1 MTSGRESASSCR
13 APFAGAQTAR
23 SSPIRRS
30 LLVACAT
37 ALALAGCGTGGGHA
51 VPRGNPESRHTTSA
65 IDTYAQVEL
74 LRALL
79 VASSDGYY
87 AGGSADD
94 ARRQLQRARAAY
106 APLSPRIAAA
116 DPVLQREVTARF
128 DVLARDLRRGVQ
140 PDRYRDLANPL
151 TDQLMDGVSQ
161 TLVQPDARSDPGLR
175 AEALR
180 RVSSR
185 LAATYDA
192 ATTGAGDTTGR
203 LAFQEAWGLWRRS
216 LALTALVK
224 PDLGGE
230 KDTVAGTLNALR
242 GSAFPQ
248 GPTEPDA
255 PAAGKVDKAGVRV
268 VDALTKRFGFDQL
281 AQ

>member
-1 MTSGRESASSCR
+1 MRQPRKAFRPLRRRIGRAAACI
-13 APFAGAQTAR
+13 AAG
-23 SSPIRRS
+23 
-30 LLVACAT
+30 LLI
-37 ALALAGCGTGGGHA
+37 AGCGSGGSS
-51 VPRGNPESRHTTSA
+51 VPRGNPDARHGAAAVDS
-65 IDTYAQVEL
+65 YASVEL

-94 ARRQLQRARAAY
+94 ARRQLQRARVAY

-128 DVLARDLRRGVQ
+128 DVLARDLRRGIQ

-161 TLVQPDARSDPGLR
+161 TLVKPDARSDPGLR

-203 LAFQEAWGLWRRS
+203 LAFQEAWGLWRRA

-224 PDLGGE
+224 PDLGSQ
-230 KDTVAGTLNALR
+230 KDTVAGTLNGLR
-242 GSAFPQ
+242 GSAFPE
-248 GPTEPDA
+248 GPTQPDA
-255 PAAGKVDKAGVRV
+255 PAAGKVDKAGIRV
-268 VDALTKRFGFDQL
+268 LDALTKRFGFDEL

>member
-1 MTSGRESASSCR
+1 MRRRIGGVAACI
-13 APFAGAQTAR
+13 AAG
-23 SSPIRRS
+23 
-30 LLVACAT
+30 LLI
-37 ALALAGCGTGGGHA
+37 AGCGSGGSS
-51 VPRGNPESRHTTSA
+51 VPRGNPDARQGAAAVDS
-65 IDTYAQVEL
+65 YASVEL

-79 VASSDGYY
+79 VASADGYY
-87 AGGSADD
+87 AGGSAAD
-94 ARRQLQRARAAY
+94 AGRQLQRARAAY
-106 APLSPRIAAA
+106 AQLSPRIAAG
-116 DPVLQREVTARF
+116 DPVLEREVTARF
-128 DVLARDLRRGVQ
+128 DLLARDLRRGVR

-161 TLVQPDARSDPGLR
+161 TLVKPGARSDPGLQ

-180 RVSSR
+180 RVASR
-185 LAATYDA
+185 MAATYDA

-224 PDLGGE
+224 PDLGGQ
-230 KDTVAGTLNALR
+230 KNTVAGTLNGLR

-255 PAAGKVDKAGVRV
+255 PSAGKVDKAGTRV
-268 VDALTKRFGFDQL
+268 ADALTKRFGFDQL